1 VSILSGCG
9 LASPRSGEVVTQGV
23 ARAAFEVRSNGTDV
37 VHVAVFFPANED
49 GTPQPGPR
57 PGVVFIQ
64 GGFVA
69 TTRYAWQ
76 AIALAQ
82 AGYVVAVPE
91 NELELAFFTVDYG
104 ETARALLA
112 APPRGSLLEGLVD
125 EARIAVAGHSLG
137 SVVALKLA
145 LQGRF
150 AAVAVE
156 AGFADTADLPA
167 LARFTRPSLSLAGSL
182 DCKAKLGD
190 VRQGWDA
197 FPSPTVF
204 TVLEGVTHYQFT
216 DSEAED
222 LKASCVPGRELA
234 DAHEQIATALLAFLG
249 AAMSDGTLGEAALR
263 AIPGAAVE
271 VK

>member
-1 VSILSGCG
+1 MSILSGCG

-23 ARAAFEVRSNGTDV
+23 ARAAFEVRANGTDV
-37 VHVAVFFPANED
+37 VHVTVYFPAQDD

-91 NELELAFFTVDYG
+91 NALELAFFTVDAG

-125 EARIAVAGHSLG
+125 EGRIAVAGHSLG
-137 SVVALKLA
+137 SVVALKVA

-182 DCKAKLGD
+182 DCKAKL
-190 VRQGWDA
+190 
-197 FPSPTVF
+197 
-204 TVLEGVTHYQFT
+204 
-216 DSEAED
+216 
-222 LKASCVPGRELA
+222 A
-234 DAHEQIATALLAFLG
+234 DAHEQIRAALLAFLD
-249 AAMSDGTLGEAALR
+249 AALSDGTLGEPALR
-263 AIPGAAVE
+263 AIPGATVE